1 MHHIEAHLMSTID
14 CVNYATFLPI
24 AISQK
29 GFSDILRL
37 LRSTP
42 VLSAKTP
49 IFTAKST
56 TLFTPTH
63 NFIIVSRSNCQVLL
77 CYRAL
82 CVSFLCWYQRLR
94 FSYIDIT
101 NGMINEMGWISLL
114 VGSHDAEISPR
125 TTNFDQEHSRKCSS
139 YIYSEHSPHR
149 VWLRPKNAYAK

>member
-1 MHHIEAHLMSTID
+1 MFTTFHVPLMRNSAKNVKQLIIRSFYSCLKSYTMHHIEAHLMSTID

-82 CVSFLCWYQRLR
+82 CVSFLC
-94 FSYIDIT
+94 
-101 NGMINEMGWISLL
+101 
-114 VGSHDAEISPR
+114 
-125 TTNFDQEHSRKCSS
+125 
-139 YIYSEHSPHR
+139 
-149 VWLRPKNAYAK
+149 